1 MTIMGH
7 CHKAKDP
14 LRIFLADDQLAV
26 RSAIRLLLEQETAF
40 RVVGEAETAMA
51 LLEQLA
57 DSRPDLVLLDWEL
70 PGLPAV
76 GSIAALHAGY
86 PAMILIALSSKLEAR
101 QAALQ
106 AGADGFVGKSEPP
119 ERLLAIMK
127 HYQSHTNRDLKAM

>member
-1 MTIMGH
+1 MTIMGR
-7 CHKAKDP
+7 CHNTKHGRLKAKGP

-40 RVVGEAETAMA
+40 QVVGEAETATA
-51 LLEQLA
+51 LLVQLA
-57 DSRPDLVLLDWEL
+57 GSRPDLVLLDWEL

-76 GSIAALHAGY
+76 GSIATIHAGY
-86 PAMILIALSSKLEAR
+86 PTLILIALSSRLEAR

-119 ERLLAIMK
+119 EQLLAIIK
-127 HYQSHTNRDLKAM
+127 IAIYR